1 MTSFLNIAFLLII
14 FLIALENVFPPI
26 PSEVILT
33 LGGFMTSYT
42 KMSVFGVI
50 IASTIGSLIGAII
63 LYYIGLKFSKTKLKK
78 ISSKVFYS
86 QDDISNTSS
95 FFRKHGYMTV
105 FYCRFVPVLRSVIS
119 IPAGANK
126 MNIKPFI
133 LFTLIGSAIWNTV
146 LVVLGRIFG
155 KNYEYI
161 VSTDSDLYGYSENGY
176 ASYPLTMFSELGT
189 IGAHY
194 HSESNYYSDSVLE
207 NFTVIVDFANTNIE
221 TTYNNVSLFMELTC
235 NEYVRPTINSSK
247 KRFNIVNQES
257 GQTNINL
264 ENITEPIEFGAGN
277 EYDIGFTG
285 ELINNNY
292 NDYNEFISQFKT
304 SYLLNSLF
312 N

>member
-1 MTSFLNIAFLLII
+1 MKHFVVSVMGAGFGYFGII

-78 ISSKVFYS
+78 ISSKFFYS

-161 VSTDSDLYGYSENGY
+161 VDIFKKYELY
-176 ASYPLTMFSELGT
+176 
-189 IGAHY
+189 IGIF
-194 HSESNYYSDSVLE
+194 VG
-207 NFTVIVDFANTNIE
+207 VIIIVIIMINI
-221 TTYNNVSLFMELTC
+221 F
-235 NEYVRPTINSSK
+235 K
-247 KRFNIVNQES
+247 KKKN
-257 GQTNINL
+257 
-264 ENITEPIEFGAGN
+264 
-277 EYDIGFTG
+277 
-285 ELINNNY
+285 
-292 NDYNEFISQFKT
+292 K
-304 SYLLNSLF
+304 LN
-312 N
+312 